1 MKPYTLKLPVQL
13 QQEAEKLATLQ
24 GISFDQF
31 ILWAVAEKVATL
43 NQRND
48 DRAFPQITYV
58 RGASGQLVP
67 VLRGTR
73 LRVQTAVI
81 AAQKWG
87 LSPNQIADEYDLSET
102 QVNEVLAFYAA
113 HSQEID
119 AFIAAE
125 QIIESITC
133 RRYSL
138 EESIEAIAPENLHNE
153 IDSGVAVGNE
163 VW

>member
-1 MKPYTLKLPVQL
+1 MTSYALNLPVQL

-48 DRAFPQITYV
+48 DPAFPEITYV
-58 RGASGQLVP
+58 RGASGELVP

-73 LRVQTAVI
+73 LRVQTVVI
-81 AAQKWG
+81 AAQKWA
-87 LSPNQIADEYDLSET
+87 LSAKEIAAEYDISEDR
-102 QVNEVLAFYAA
+102 VKEVLAFYSA

-119 AFIAAE
+119 ASIAAE
-125 QIIESITC
+125 QIIE
-133 RRYSL
+133 
-138 EESIEAIAPENLHNE
+138 AAN
-153 IDSGVAVGNE
+153 V
-163 VW
+163 